1 MAKMENNVEY
11 VLPLGRPATEG
22 GLSNPSWLIF
32 VRWILQLSDD
42 LGICTFCSPAD
53 VKYWFGISH
62 DTEIETI
69 SHPDPNFGLKGFRLS
84 AHFLDFEHLSRVP
97 VSEESGVAFFSWTKG
112 DAALAAI
119 DVDDFENFA
128 VIKVEP
134 EAAKRLATA
143 TAGAMASWDRD
154 RLLEYKWEIDQLSTT
169 GHWILVSDILDSYA
183 PSAPESGALR
193 AITPYRDPARAG

>member
-1 MAKMENNVEY
+1 MANMVIIVEY
-11 VLPLGRPATEG
+11 VLPLGRPNIEG
-22 GLSNPSWLIF
+22 GLSNPSWQIF

-42 LGICTFCSPAD
+42 LGIWTFCSPAD
-53 VKYWFGISH
+53 VKVWFGISH

-134 EAAKRLATA
+134 EDAKRLATA
-143 TAGAMASWDRD
+143 TAGAIASWGRD
-154 RLLEYKWEIDQLSTT
+154 RLLQYKSEIDQLSTT
-169 GHWILVSDILDSYA
+169 GHWILLSDILVSHA

-193 AITPYRDPARAG
+193 AITPYRDPGRPG